1 MIKGI
6 DVSSYQG
13 SVNWQAV
20 KESGVGFCYVKFSE
34 GTSSSYATA
43 PAQFNGATAAGLV
56 TGGYHFARP
65 NYSPQANAAAF
76 AEQVTALNAVAGH
89 LPPCLDLEVG
99 TGNLA
104 GWASAF
110 VAELRHLTGCRRVM
124 IYSSLS
130 FFTTQITEAWC
141 DDDVLLWLARFNN
154 APGQVGYS
162 SPRLVMHQYS
172 DAGSVPGVAGHVDL
186 DVALRPLDQLTGD
199 DPMAG
204 LTPEQDAMLTAV
216 YQFIT
221 GSADVVPPDVDWP
234 GWPTWPGGTDEHLS
248 ATDYQ
253 RRTNVQLNALAA
265 AVSELG
271 NKTAILT
278 KRTSSAPLQLGQA
291 DVNRIAASVVS
302 LLEARALK
310 SPANKEP
317 E

>member
-1 MIKGI
+1 VIKGV

-20 KESGVGFCYVKFSE
+20 RDSGVEFAYVKFSE
-34 GTSSSYATA
+34 GESSSYSTA
-43 PAQFNGATAAGLV
+43 AAQFKGATAAGLV

-76 AEQVTALNAVAGH
+76 AEQVNALDAVTGH

-99 TGNLA
+99 TGHLA

-110 VAELRHLTGCRRVM
+110 VTELRHLTGCRRVT

-154 APGQVGYS
+154 APGTVGYS
-162 SPRLVMHQYS
+162 SPRLAIHQYS

-186 DVALRPLDQLTGD
+186 DVALRPLDQLTGE

-204 LTPEQDAMLTAV
+204 LTPEQDAMLTAA

-221 GSADVVPPDVDWP
+221 GSAEVVPAGEDWP

-271 NKTAILT
+271 NKTMILT
-278 KRTSSAPLQLGQA
+278 KRTSTAPPQLSAA

-310 SPANKEP
+310 SPAKEI